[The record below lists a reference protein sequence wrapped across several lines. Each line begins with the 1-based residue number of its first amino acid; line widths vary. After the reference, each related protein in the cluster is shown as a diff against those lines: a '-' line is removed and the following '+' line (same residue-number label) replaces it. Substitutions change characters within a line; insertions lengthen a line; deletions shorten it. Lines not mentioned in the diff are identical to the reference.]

1 MTCIVDDLC
10 LSATSIL
17 ALVETMNHRRSI
29 RLSINRRAAATVEL
43 ALVLPLLIALFGMVV
58 DFSRSFRYSLTLAAC
73 ARNGAM
79 YASDPTIEAKS
90 PFEDVTEAALAG
102 TEILA
107 ETPTVTSTQFT
118 DSHGYDC
125 VQVTVS
131 YPFETILGCPGFQND
146 FTLSRTAIMRIRSV
160 SSD

>member
-1 MTCIVDDLC
+1 MIRL
-10 LSATSIL
+10 
-17 ALVETMNHRRSI
+17 RSI
-29 RLSINRRAAATVEL
+29 QPNLKRRAAATVEL
-43 ALVLPLLIALFGMVV
+43 ALVLPMLIALFGMVV
-58 DFSRSFRYSLTLAAC
+58 DFSRCFRYSLMLAAC

-102 TEILA
+102 TDTLA
-107 ETPTVTSTQFT
+107 KTPTVTSTQFT
-118 DSHGYDC
+118 DNRGQEC

-131 YPFETILGCPGFQND
+131 YPFDTIVGCPGFQKE

-160 SSD
+160 SP